1 MAVKSVGQ
9 LGFADCWLASQAGG
23 NGQLERLDGLVK
35 WYRFEK
41 LVAHVRDAG
50 SAGRPGYPALVLV
63 KSLLLQAMYGLSDR
77 ELEDALLDRLSFRR
91 FVGLSLDDAV
101 PDHSVLNRFRNRLV
115 REEITA
121 KLFAEVD
128 RQLDKAGVLL
138 KRGTCQIQFGLDATL
153 IDTAA
158 SARPPVGR
166 EGEATDPD
174 AAFARHTGKRGSTFG
189 YKMHVGVD
197 QGSGLIRTVITTPA
211 NVSDTTPAAALIR
224 GDERIV
230 WADAAYHTHA
240 REAALKAR
248 GVKPRLARRGN
259 RHHPLSKR
267 MKHYNWV
274 IARHRCA
281 VETTFAH
288 PPQKASEKPTKTSQP
303 PRQVH
308 ECGGTQTK
316 TAIMQQAPPG
326 RGFQL

>member
-1 MAVKSVGQ
+1 MAVKLVGQ
-9 LGFADCWLASQAGG
+9 LGFADGWLAGRAGG

-41 LVAHVRDAG
+41 LVAHLRDAG

-63 KSLLLQAMYGLSDR
+63 KALLLQAMYGLSDR

-115 REEITA
+115 SEGIAA
-121 KLFAEVD
+121 KLFAELD

-138 KRGTCQIQFGLDATL
+138 KRGTMPDRFGPDATL

-166 EGEATDPD
+166 EDEATDPE
-174 AAFARHTGKRGSTFG
+174 AAFARHAGKRGSTIG

-211 NVSDTTPAAALIR
+211 NVNDTTPADALIR

-248 GVKPRLARRGN
+248 GVKPRLARRAN
-259 RHHPLSKR
+259 KYHLLSKR
-267 MKHYNWV
+267 MKHYNRL

-281 VETTFAH
+281 VETTFATLKH
-288 PPQKASEKPTKTSQP
+288 RMGCGTIRYIGLAKASAQLTLAALAFNLRRWARLAPT
-303 PRQVH
+303 
-308 ECGGTQTK
+308 
-316 TAIMQQAPPG
+316 
-326 RGFQL
+326 